1 MLPFG
6 GKNRRTRAE
15 VREKQGWSGKSV
27 CVCVCVCVRARARA
41 HTHPMD
47 MNRQVPLSMEFSRQ
61 EYWSA

>member
-27 CVCVCVCVRARARA
+27 CVCVWVCVCVRARA
-41 HTHPMD
+41 HPMD